1 MSGKIFTDRYG
12 SNIAASTNARAE
24 KLLRIYV
31 GPQDCGMKDGDD
43 L

>member
-1 MSGKIFTDRYG
+1 MSGKIFTERYG
-12 SNIAASTNARAE
+12 SNLGASSNERTE
-24 KLLRIYV
+24 KLLRIFV